1 MSKSP
6 DLILIDGSSYLFRAY
21 YALPPLTNNQGL
33 PTGAIYGVINMLKKL
48 KAQYDC
54 AHFAVIFD
62 PKGKNFRHELYPD
75 YKANRTAMPDELR
88 DQIAPL
94 HAIIR
99 AMGIPLII
107 EEGVEADDVIGVFTR
122 RAEKNDWH
130 TLISTGDKD
139 IAQLVSKNTTLINT
153 MTNKMLDTK
162 GVKEKFGVKPEQI
175 IDYLALIGDS
185 SDNIPGV
192 QKVGPKTAVKW
203 LDKYQSLDNII
214 KHADEFTGKI
224 GENLRAHLDFFSLG
238 IKLVTID
245 QNIPVKEKLSD
256 LCLTEPDIP
265 ALRKLYT
272 ELEFNNWL
280 TLLDKGGAPTAVK
293 TKNDY
298 TIIQTQTQ
306 WQDYLAVLKKQKIFA
321 FDSETDSLDA
331 MRANCIGLSF
341 ATAEGQAVYVP
352 LQHDADLVDTQLPL
366 DDVMQD
372 IKKLFA
378 THDHTIIGQ
387 NLKYDLKMLHKYGIT
402 ATATCWDT
410 MLAAYVLEPAGRHDL
425 DTLANRHLNIQPI
438 AFTDIAGKGA
448 KQKTFNQIPLTD
460 AAPYACEDADLTWQL
475 YEIFNAQLGA
485 TPALKK
491 IFTHLE
497 TPLLKT
503 LINMEITGVHIDAK
517 HLQDYSKQL
526 GEKISSLEQKI
537 IKEAG
542 EAFNI
547 DSPKQLQK
555 ILFDQLKYPVL
566 KKTPQGQPST
576 AEDVLQQLALDYPLP
591 KHILSYRSLS
601 KLKSTYADAL
611 PEQIDPKTERVHPI
625 YRQTGTGTGRLS
637 CKNPNLQNIPVRTDA
652 GREIRRAFTA
662 TRGRRIVSADYS
674 QIELRLMAHI
684 SHDPSLRQAF
694 DNGNDIHTATA
705 AEVFNCKQN
714 AVSTEQ
720 RRQAKAVNFGLLYG
734 MSAFGL
740 AKQLGTDRATA
751 QQYIDTYFDRYPKVR
766 QYMEKIRQQA
776 HDQGYVDTLMGRRL
790 TIPNIRSKNV
800 MQRKAAERAA
810 INAPLQGS
818 AADLIKTA
826 MIHIEEALAHTSL
839 DAKMIMQVHDELVF
853 DVATDDVDRLVKLIE
868 KHMTQAMTLSV
879 PLEVTIGVGK
889 NWDDAH

>member
-21 YALPPLTNNQGL
+21 YALPPLTNKQGM

-153 MTNKMLDTK
+153 MTGKMLDTK
-162 GVKEKFGVKPEQI
+162 GVKEKFGVKAEQI

-224 GENLRAHLDFFSLG
+224 GDNLRAHLDFFPLG

-272 ELEFNNWL
+272 ELEFSNWL
-280 TLLDKGGAPTAVK
+280 TLLDKGQAPAAVK
-293 TKNDY
+293 SKNDY

-306 WQDYLAVLKKQKIFA
+306 WQDYLTVLKKQKIFA

-341 ATAEGQAVYVP
+341 ATAEGKAVYVP
-352 LQHDADLVDTQLPL
+352 LQHDKDLVDTQLPL
-366 DDVMQD
+366 DAVMQD

-378 THDHTIIGQ
+378 TRDHTIVGQ
-387 NLKYDLKMLHKYGIT
+387 NLKYDLKMLHKYDVT

-460 AAPYACEDADLTWQL
+460 AAAYACEDADLTWQL

-485 TPALKK
+485 TPSLKK

-576 AEDVLQQLALDYPLP
+576 AEEVLQQLALDYPLP

-684 SHDPSLRQAF
+684 SQDPSMRQAF
-694 DNGNDIHTATA
+694 DNGDDIHTATA
-705 AEVFNCKQN
+705 AEVFNCKKN

-740 AKQLGTDRATA
+740 AKQLGADRATA
-751 QQYIDTYFDRYPKVR
+751 QQYIDTYFDRYPKVQ

-826 MIHIEEALAHTSL
+826 MIHIEEALARTSL

-853 DVATDDVDRLVKLIE
+853 DVAIDDMDRLVKLVE